1 MKHCIAFLALL
12 ALCIPAFG
20 QGVQGE
26 MRRFYNMDQVDLGSG
41 VYAPNFKQGFK
52 SNSATL
58 SPTDLG
64 LIDITA
70 GTATASKAVT
80 LDANSLF
87 DGTKLNG
94 WDNVLA
100 AAGSAFAPSS
110 SSEAKMNLGG
120 YTIAAN
126 RLQAKSIIEF
136 EAVVLIGAVNAT
148 DTFTL
153 NVRIGAA
160 DDATGTVVAVKTLG
174 ATTAANDYA
183 IVRGRISVRSIA
195 TTTCTMTSTYDSGGL
210 LAGAAA
216 TPVTGFVGAFTKDS
230 TAALYLNA
238 CGKFSTNSGTNSATL
253 QTFNVRIVGN

>member
-1 MKHCIAFLALL
+1 MKRIAFLALL
-12 ALCIPAFG
+12 ALCLPAFG

-26 MRRFYNMDQVDLGSG
+26 MRRLYNMDQAVVSG
-41 VYAPNFKQGFK
+41 VNMPNFKQGFK
-52 SNSATL
+52 SNGTTL
-58 SPTDLG
+58 SVTKINYLDV
-64 LIDITA
+64 TA
-70 GTATASKAVT
+70 GAATASKAVT

-100 AAGSAFAPSS
+100 AAGTAFAPSS

-160 DDATGTVVAVKTLG
+160 DDATGTVVGLKVLG
-174 ATTAANDYA
+174 ATTAAADYA
-183 IVRGRISVRSIA
+183 VVRGRVSVRSIA

-210 LAGAAA
+210 LAGVAD
-216 TPVTGFVGAFTKDS
+216 TPAVGFVGAFTKDS
-230 TAALYLNA
+230 TAALYVNA
-238 CGKFSTNSGTNSATL
+238 CGKFSTNSATNSATL